1 MADINDLLQ
10 ERTRLIEESRALY
23 DVAESEDRDLTD
35 EEKANDD
42 ARQTKIN
49 ELKDRADR
57 LERQQKRERE
67 AAAAPQPQSREPDVE
82 PETREV
88 DESERQM
95 AEFRHYLKTG
105 ETRALSADLDAEGG
119 YTVPEVF
126 SAQLIQAVDDQVFV
140 RQRGRKFSLRT
151 GESLGFPVLDSDPAD
166 SDWTAELATG
176 SADSTMDFAKRELR
190 PHPLAKRLLVSRKLL
205 RASAI
210 DIDALVRER
219 LAYKFGITEEK
230 GFMTGSGA
238 GRPLGL
244 FTASAQGISTSRDV
258 STGNTTSSITF
269 DGLLEAQ
276 YSLKGNYWNR
286 AVWIFHR
293 DALKQI
299 RKLKDGNGQYIWQ
312 PGGQAGQPDMLLGR
326 PFLMSEYA
334 PNTFTTG
341 LYVGLL
347 GDLSFYWIV
356 DALNMS
362 IQVLNELYAT
372 SNQVGFIGRLEVDGA
387 PVLEEAFARVTL
399 A

>member
-362 IQVLNELYAT
+362 IQVLNELYRYVEPGGLHWQA
-372 SNQVGFIGRLEVDGA
+372 
-387 PVLEEAFARVTL
+387 
-399 A
+399 